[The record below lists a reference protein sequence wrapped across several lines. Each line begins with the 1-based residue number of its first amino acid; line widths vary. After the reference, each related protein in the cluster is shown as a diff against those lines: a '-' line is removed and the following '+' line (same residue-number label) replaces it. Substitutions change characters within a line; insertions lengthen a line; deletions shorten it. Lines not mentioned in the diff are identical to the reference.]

1 MTFTLAVDAMGG
13 DLGPR
18 VTFQAAQQI
27 LAERSDLSI
36 QYYISS
42 LESTWL
48 ESELSSLADASDH
61 SAEFTEL
68 QSRFHVHY
76 CEQSVDMS
84 DKPSHAL
91 RRKQK
96 STMALALKSIASG
109 EAQAC
114 VSCGNTGALLA
125 LSRYTLSTLID
136 VDRPAMARD
145 IPTAGK
151 PLLMLDLGANID
163 VGADGLY
170 QFALLS
176 SAWRKAQG
184 IQNPKVGL
192 LNIGKEASKGT
203 EEIRLAGQMIS
214 DIEGIDYI
222 GFVEA
227 DELYQGT
234 LDIVVCDGFHGNIAL
249 KTSEG
254 LLRYVSQQFDLILK
268 ASVFGKALSFF
279 TNPVIERFKRQLN
292 PVMHSGALLL
302 GINGLVVKSHGKSD
316 QEAFYHS
323 MCYTLAE
330 IELGTASRL
339 ADEMDRLSTE

>member
-1 MTFTLAVDAMGG
+1 MGG

-18 VTFQAAQQI
+18 VTFQAVQQI

-36 QYYISS
+36 QFYISS
-42 LESTWL
+42 SESSWL
-48 ESELSSLADASDH
+48 DREISESYFSVLN
-61 SAEFTEL
+61 
-68 QSRFHVHY
+68 SRFHIHY

-96 STMALALKSIASG
+96 STMALALKSIANN
-109 EAQAC
+109 ETQAC
-114 VSCGNTGALLA
+114 VSSGNTGALLA
-125 LSRYTLSTLID
+125 LSRYTLSTYID

-145 IPTAGK
+145 IPTAAK

-170 QFALLS
+170 QFAVLS
-176 SAWRKAQG
+176 AAWRKAQG
-184 IQNPKVGL
+184 IEKPKLGL

-214 DIEGIDYI
+214 ELEGIDYV

-227 DELYQGT
+227 DELYQGQ
-234 LDIVVCDGFHGNIAL
+234 LDIVVCDGFHGNVAL

-254 LLRYVSQQFDLILK
+254 LLAHVSEQFDIMLQSSLLGK
-268 ASVFGKALSFF
+268 VLAFLAS
-279 TNPVIERFKRQLN
+279 PIIERFKRQLD

-316 QEAFYHS
+316 REAFYQS
-323 MCYTLAE
+323 MRYALAE
-330 IELGTASRL
+330 VESGASQRLLDEL
-339 ADEMDRLSTE
+339 DRLSA

>member
-1 MTFTLAVDAMGG
+1 MGG

-18 VTFQAAQQI
+18 ATFQAAQQI

-42 LESTWL
+42 SESSWL
-48 ESELSSLADASDH
+48 DKEIDTPSCTAIK
-61 SAEFTEL
+61 
-68 QSRFHVHY
+68 SRLFIHY
-76 CEQSVDMS
+76 CEQSVDMA

-96 STMALALKSIASG
+96 STMALALKSIANN
-109 EAQAC
+109 ETQAC

-125 LSRYTLSTLID
+125 LSRYTLSTFID
-136 VDRPAMARD
+136 IDRPAMARD
-145 IPTAGK
+145 IPTATK

-163 VGADGLY
+163 VGAEGLL
-170 QFALLS
+170 QFAILG

-184 IQNPKVGL
+184 IDKPRLGV

-203 EEIRLAGQMIS
+203 EEIRLAGQLIS
-214 DIEGIDYI
+214 ELKGIDYV

-227 DELYQGT
+227 DELYLGE
-234 LDIVVCDGFHGNIAL
+234 LDVVVCDGFHGNIAL

-254 LLRYVSQQFDLILK
+254 LLRYVSQQFDLMLK
-268 ASVFGKALSFF
+268 SNLPGRVLSFF
-279 TNPVIERFKRQLN
+279 TNPVIERFKRQLD

-302 GINGLVVKSHGKSD
+302 GIDGLVIKSHGKSD
-316 QEAFYHS
+316 QQAFYQS
-323 MCYTLAE
+323 LYYALAQVE
-330 IELGTASRL
+330 AESSRRISSILDELAQ
-339 ADEMDRLSTE
+339 

>member
-1 MTFTLAVDAMGG
+1 MKFTLAVDAMGG

-18 VTFQAAQQI
+18 ATFQAAQQI

-42 LESTWL
+42 SESNWL
-48 ESELSSLADASDH
+48 D
-61 SAEFTEL
+61 TEIDMPHCATIK
-68 QSRFHVHY
+68 SRLFIHY
-76 CEQSVDMS
+76 CEQSVEMT

-96 STMALALKSIASG
+96 STMALALKSIANN

-125 LSRYTLSTLID
+125 LSRYTLSTFID
-136 VDRPAMARD
+136 IDRPAMARD
-145 IPTAGK
+145 IPTATK
-151 PLLMLDLGANID
+151 PLLRLDLGANID
-163 VGADGLY
+163 VGDEGLL
-170 QFALLS
+170 QFAILG

-184 IQNPKVGL
+184 IDKPRLGV

-203 EEIRLAGQMIS
+203 EEIRLAGQLIS
-214 DIEGIDYI
+214 ELKGIDYV

-227 DELYQGT
+227 DELYLGE
-234 LDIVVCDGFHGNIAL
+234 LDVVVCDGFHGNIAL

-254 LLRYVSQQFDLILK
+254 LLRYVSQQFDLMLK
-268 ASVFGKALSFF
+268 SNLPGRVLSFF
-279 TNPVIERFKRQLN
+279 TNPVIERFKRQLD

-302 GINGLVVKSHGKSD
+302 GIDGLVIKSHGKSD
-316 QEAFYHS
+316 QRAFYQS
-323 MCYTLAE
+323 LNYALAQVE
-330 IELGTASRL
+330 AKSSQRISSILDELAQ
-339 ADEMDRLSTE
+339 

>member
-1 MTFTLAVDAMGG
+1 MGG

-18 VTFQAAQQI
+18 VIFQAVHQI

-36 QYYISS
+36 QFYISS
-42 LESTWL
+42 SESFWL
-48 ESELSSLADASDH
+48 DQEISESYFSVLK
-61 SAEFTEL
+61 
-68 QSRFHVHY
+68 SRFHIYY

-96 STMALALKSIASG
+96 STMALALKSIANN

-125 LSRYTLSTLID
+125 LSRYTLSTYID

-145 IPTAGK
+145 IPTAVK

-170 QFALLS
+170 QFAVLS

-184 IQNPKVGL
+184 VERPKLGL

-214 DIEGIDYI
+214 ELVGIDYV

-227 DELYQGT
+227 DELYQGQ
-234 LDIVVCDGFHGNIAL
+234 LDIVVCDGFHGNVAL
-249 KTSEG
+249 KASEG
-254 LLRYVSQQFDLILK
+254 LLVHISEQFNIMLQSNWIGRVL
-268 ASVFGKALSFF
+268 AFLAI
-279 TNPVIERFKRQLN
+279 PIIQRFKRQLN

-302 GINGLVVKSHGKSD
+302 GIDGLVVKSHGKSD
-316 QEAFYHS
+316 QEAFYQS
-323 MCYTLAE
+323 IRYAVAE
-330 IELGTASRL
+330 VESGASQRLLDEL
-339 ADEMDRLSTE
+339 DRLSA

>member
-18 VTFQAAQQI
+18 VTFKAAQQI
-27 LAERSDLSI
+27 LVERSDLTI
-36 QYYISS
+36 QFYISS
-42 LESTWL
+42 SEFNWL
-48 ESELSSLADASDH
+48 DAEISSDSFAKIK
-61 SAEFTEL
+61 
-68 QSRFHVHY
+68 SRLHIHY
-76 CEQSVDMS
+76 CEQFVEMT

-96 STMALALKSIASG
+96 STMALALKSVANN

-114 VSCGNTGALLA
+114 ISCGNTGALLA
-125 LSRYTLSTLID
+125 LSRYTLSTFID

-170 QFALLS
+170 QFAILS
-176 SAWRKAQG
+176 AAWRKAQG
-184 IQNPKVGL
+184 LENPSIGL

-214 DIEGIDYI
+214 ELEGINYI

-227 DELYQGT
+227 DELYRGE

-254 LLRYVSQQFDLILK
+254 LLTHVSQQFDIMLK
-268 ASVFGKALSFF
+268 STLAGRALSLF
-279 TNPVIERFKRQLN
+279 TNPIIERFKRQLD

-302 GINGLVVKSHGKSD
+302 GINGLVVKSHGNSN
-316 QEAFYHS
+316 QEAFYQS
-323 MCYTLAE
+323 IRYALAE
-330 IELGTASRL
+330 VESGSTLRL
-339 ADEMDRLSTE
+339 ADELDRLST

>member
-18 VTFQAAQQI
+18 ATFQAAQQI
-27 LAERSDLSI
+27 LAERSDLTI
-36 QYYISS
+36 QFYISS
-42 LESTWL
+42 AESTWL
-48 ESELSSLADASDH
+48 DTEISSDSFAKIK
-61 SAEFTEL
+61 
-68 QSRFHVHY
+68 SRLHIHY
-76 CEQSVDMS
+76 CEQFVEMT

-96 STMALALKSIASG
+96 STMALALKSVANN

-114 VSCGNTGALLA
+114 ISCGNTGALLA
-125 LSRYTLSTLID
+125 LSRYTLSTFID

-170 QFALLS
+170 QFAILS
-176 SAWRKAQG
+176 AAWRKAQG
-184 IQNPKVGL
+184 LENPSVGL

-214 DIEGIDYI
+214 ELEGINYI

-227 DELYQGT
+227 DELYQGE

-254 LLRYVSQQFDLILK
+254 LLTHVSQQFDIMLK
-268 ASVFGKALSFF
+268 STLAGRALSFF
-279 TNPVIERFKRQLN
+279 TNPIVERFKRQLD

-302 GINGLVVKSHGKSD
+302 GIDGLVVKSHGNSN
-316 QEAFYHS
+316 QEAFYQS
-323 MCYTLAE
+323 IRYALAE
-330 IELGTASRL
+330 VESGSTLRL
-339 ADEMDRLSTE
+339 ADELDRLST

>member
-1 MTFTLAVDAMGG
+1 MGG
-13 DLGPR
+13 DFGPR
-18 VTFQAAQQI
+18 VTFKAVQQI

-36 QYYISS
+36 QFYISS
-42 LESTWL
+42 SESSWL
-48 ESELSSLADASDH
+48 DTEILAPSCAVIK
-61 SAEFTEL
+61 
-68 QSRFHVHY
+68 SRLFIHY

-96 STMALALKSIASG
+96 STMALALKSIANN
-109 EAQAC
+109 EASAC
-114 VSCGNTGALLA
+114 ISCGNTGALLA
-125 LSRYTLSTLID
+125 LSRYTLSTYID

-163 VGADGLY
+163 VGAEGLY
-170 QFALLS
+170 QFALLA

-184 IQNPKVGL
+184 LKKPKLGL

-203 EEIRLAGQMIS
+203 EEIRLAGQLIS
-214 DIEGIDYI
+214 ELEGIDYV

-227 DELYQGT
+227 DELYVGQ

-254 LLRYVSQQFDLILK
+254 LLTHVSEQFELMLK
-268 ASVFGKALSFF
+268 ASIAGRILSYLA
-279 TNPVIERFKRQLN
+279 TPIIERFKRQLD

-302 GINGLVVKSHGKSD
+302 GVNGLVIKSHGKSN
-316 QEAFYHS
+316 QEAFYQS
-323 MCYTLAE
+323 IRYALAE
-330 IELGTASRL
+330 VEAGSSQRLVDEL
-339 ADEMDRLSTE
+339 DRLSV

>member
-1 MTFTLAVDAMGG
+1 MGG

-18 VTFQAAQQI
+18 ATFKAAQQI
-27 LAERSDLSI
+27 LAERSDVSI
-36 QYYISS
+36 QFYISS
-42 LESTWL
+42 SETSWL
-48 ESELSSLADASDH
+48 ENEISQLSAASH
-61 SAEFTEL
+61 NQTHFSNI
-68 QSRFHVHY
+68 QSRFHIHY
-76 CEQSVDMS
+76 CEQSVEMS

-96 STMALALKSIASG
+96 STMALALKSIANN
-109 EAQAC
+109 ETQAC
-114 VSCGNTGALLA
+114 ISSGNTGALLA
-125 LSRYTLSTLID
+125 LSRYTLSTFID

-163 VGADGLY
+163 VGAEGLY
-170 QFALLS
+170 QFAILS
-176 SAWRKAQG
+176 AAWRKAQG
-184 IQNPKVGL
+184 VNKPKLGL

-214 DIEGIDYI
+214 ELKGIDYV

-227 DELYQGT
+227 DELYQGD

-254 LLRYVSQQFDLILK
+254 LLRHVSEQYDLMLK
-268 ASVFGKALSFF
+268 SSLLGKVLAYF
-279 TNPVIERFKRQLN
+279 TNPIIERFKRQLN

-302 GINGLVVKSHGKSD
+302 GIDGLVVKSHGNSD
-316 QEAFYHS
+316 QEAFYQS
-323 MCYTLAE
+323 ICYALAE
-330 IELGTASRL
+330 VESGSTQRL
-339 ADEMDRLSTE
+339 VAEMDKLSI

>member
-18 VTFQAAQQI
+18 ATFQATRQI
-27 LAERSDLSI
+27 LVERSDLSI
-36 QYYISS
+36 QFYISS
-42 LESTWL
+42 SESHWL
-48 ESELSSLADASDH
+48 DAELAAPSCAAIK
-61 SAEFTEL
+61 
-68 QSRFHVHY
+68 SRLFIHY

-96 STMALALKSIASG
+96 STMALALKSIANNES
-109 EAQAC
+109 AAC
-114 VSCGNTGALLA
+114 ISCGNTGALLA
-125 LSRYTLSTLID
+125 LSRYTLSTFIEI
-136 VDRPAMARD
+136 DRPAMARD

-163 VGADGLY
+163 VGAEGLY
-170 QFALLS
+170 QFAILA

-184 IQNPKVGL
+184 VERPRLGL

-203 EEIRLAGQMIS
+203 EEIRLAGQLIS
-214 DIEGIDYI
+214 ELEGIEYA

-227 DELYQGT
+227 DELYLGE

-254 LLRYVSQQFDLILK
+254 LLAHVSQQFELMLT
-268 ASVFGKALSFF
+268 ASISGRILSFL
-279 TNPVIERFKRQLN
+279 TNPIIERFKRRLD
-292 PVMHSGALLL
+292 PVAHSGALLL
-302 GINGLVVKSHGKSD
+302 GINGLVIKSHGKSN
-316 QEAFYHS
+316 QEAFYQS
-323 MCYTLAE
+323 IRYALSEVEA
-330 IELGTASRL
+330 GSDQRL
-339 ADEMDRLSTE
+339 ADELDKLSL

>member
-1 MTFTLAVDAMGG
+1 MGG

-18 VTFQAAQQI
+18 VTFQAVQQI

-36 QYYISS
+36 QFYISS
-42 LESTWL
+42 SESSWLDLEISK
-48 ESELSSLADASDH
+48 SYF
-61 SAEFTEL
+61 SAL
-68 QSRFHVHY
+68 KSRFYIHY

-96 STMALALKSIASG
+96 STMALALKSIANN
-109 EAQAC
+109 ETQAC

-125 LSRYTLSTLID
+125 LSRYTLSTYID

-145 IPTAGK
+145 IPTAAK

-170 QFALLS
+170 QFAVLS
-176 SAWRKAQG
+176 AAWRKAQG
-184 IQNPKVGL
+184 IDKPKLGL

-214 DIEGIDYI
+214 ELEGIDYV

-227 DELYQGT
+227 DELYQGK
-234 LDIVVCDGFHGNIAL
+234 LDIVVCDGFHGNVAL

-254 LLRYVSQQFDLILK
+254 LLVHVSEQFSIMLQSSLVGKIL
-268 ASVFGKALSFF
+268 AFLA
-279 TNPVIERFKRQLN
+279 NPIIERFKRQLD

-316 QEAFYHS
+316 QEAFYQS
-323 MCYTLAE
+323 MRYALSEVESGASQRLLD
-330 IELGTASRL
+330 EL
-339 ADEMDRLSTE
+339 DRLSA

>member
-1 MTFTLAVDAMGG
+1 MPFTLAVDAMGG
-13 DLGPR
+13 DFGPR

-36 QYYISS
+36 QFYISS
-42 LESTWL
+42 AEKNWL
-48 ESELSSLADASDH
+48 EHELSLLAAARNN
-61 SAEFTEL
+61 SAVFFNT
-68 QSRFHVHY
+68 QSRFHIHY
-76 CEQSVDMS
+76 CEQFVDMM

-96 STMALALKSIASG
+96 STMALALKSIADNES
-109 EAQAC
+109 QAC

-125 LSRYTLSTLID
+125 LSRYILSTFID

-151 PLLMLDLGANID
+151 PVLMLDLGANID

-170 QFALLS
+170 QFAILS

-184 IQNPKVGL
+184 TDNPKLGL

-214 DIEGIDYI
+214 EIKGIDYV

-227 DELYQGT
+227 DELYQGE

-254 LLRYVSQQFDLILK
+254 LLRHVSQQFDLMLKSSLLGKIL
-268 ASVFGKALSFF
+268 FFF
-279 TNPVIERFKRQLN
+279 TNPIIERFKRQLD
-292 PVMHSGALLL
+292 PVTHSGALLL

-316 QEAFYHS
+316 QEAFYQS
-323 MCYTLAE
+323 IRYALAE
-330 IELGTASRL
+330 IELGTAERL
-339 ADEMDRLSTE
+339 AVEVDHLST

>member
-18 VTFQAAQQI
+18 VTFKATQQI

-36 QYYISS
+36 QFYISS
-42 LESTWL
+42 TESSWL
-48 ESELSSLADASDH
+48 DVEIASASFASLK
-61 SAEFTEL
+61 
-68 QSRFHVHY
+68 SRLHIHY
-76 CEQSVDMS
+76 CEQSVEMS

-96 STMALALKSIASG
+96 STMALALKSLANS
-109 EAQAC
+109 ESQAC
-114 VSCGNTGALLA
+114 ISCGNTGALLA

-145 IPTAGK
+145 IPTADK

-170 QFALLS
+170 QFAILS

-184 IQNPKVGL
+184 IKNPRVGL

-214 DIEGIDYI
+214 EINGIDYV

-227 DELYQGT
+227 DELYQGD

-254 LLRYVSQQFDLILK
+254 LLMHVSKQFELMLK
-268 ASVFGKALSFF
+268 STLAGRLLAFF
-279 TNPVIERFKRQLN
+279 TTPIIERFKRQLD

-302 GINGLVVKSHGKSD
+302 GINGLVVKSHGNSN

-323 MCYTLAE
+323 LRYALAE
-330 IELGTASRL
+330 VESGSTQRL
-339 ADEMDRLSTE
+339 ADEMDQLST

>member
-18 VTFQAAQQI
+18 ATFQATQQI

-36 QYYISS
+36 QFYISS
-42 LESTWL
+42 SESHWL
-48 ESELSSLADASDH
+48 DAELAAPSCAAIK
-61 SAEFTEL
+61 
-68 QSRFHVHY
+68 SRLFIHY

-96 STMALALKSIASG
+96 STMALALKSIANNES
-109 EAQAC
+109 AAC
-114 VSCGNTGALLA
+114 ISCGNTGALLA
-125 LSRYTLSTLID
+125 LARYTLSTFIEI
-136 VDRPAMARD
+136 DRPAMARD

-163 VGADGLY
+163 VGAEGLY
-170 QFALLS
+170 QFAILA

-184 IQNPKVGL
+184 VERPKLGL

-203 EEIRLAGQMIS
+203 EEIRLAGQLIS
-214 DIEGIDYI
+214 ELDGIDYV

-227 DELYQGT
+227 DELYLGE

-254 LLRYVSQQFDLILK
+254 LLAHVSQQFELMLT
-268 ASVFGKALSFF
+268 ASISGRVLSFLA
-279 TNPVIERFKRQLN
+279 NPIIERFKRRLD
-292 PVMHSGALLL
+292 PVAHSGALLL
-302 GINGLVVKSHGKSD
+302 GINGLVIKSHGKSN
-316 QEAFYHS
+316 QEAFYQS
-323 MCYTLAE
+323 IRYALSEVEA
-330 IELGTASRL
+330 GSDQRL
-339 ADEMDRLSTE
+339 ADELDKLSL

>member
-1 MTFTLAVDAMGG
+1 MPFTLAVDAMGG

-27 LAERSDLSI
+27 LAERSDLSV
-36 QYYISS
+36 QFYISFA
-42 LESTWL
+42 EKNWL
-48 ESELSSLADASDH
+48 EHELSLLAAACNNSSVFLDI
-61 SAEFTEL
+61 
-68 QSRFHVHY
+68 QSRFHIHY
-76 CEQSVDMS
+76 CEQLVDMM

-91 RRKQK
+91 RRKQQ
-96 STMALALKSIASG
+96 STMALALKSVADNES
-109 EAQAC
+109 QAC

-125 LSRYTLSTLID
+125 LSRYMLSTFID

-151 PLLMLDLGANID
+151 PILMLDLGANID

-170 QFALLS
+170 QFAILS

-184 IQNPKVGL
+184 TDNPKLGL

-203 EEIRLAGQMIS
+203 EEIRLAGQMIAE
-214 DIEGIDYI
+214 IKGIDYV

-227 DELYQGT
+227 DELYQGQ

-254 LLRYVSQQFDLILK
+254 LLRHVSQQFDLMLK
-268 ASVFGKALSFF
+268 SSLLGRILSFF
-279 TNPVIERFKRQLN
+279 TNPIIERFKRQLD

-316 QEAFYHS
+316 QEAFYQS
-323 MCYTLAE
+323 ICYALAE
-330 IELGTASRL
+330 IELGTTERL
-339 ADEMDRLSTE
+339 AEEVDRLST

>member
-36 QYYISS
+36 QFYISS
-42 LESTWL
+42 SESTWL
-48 ESELSSLADASDH
+48 E
-61 SAEFTEL
+61 TEISVDSFAKIKPRL
-68 QSRFHVHY
+68 HIHY
-76 CEQSVDMS
+76 CEQSVEMS

-96 STMALALKSIASG
+96 STMALALKSIANN

-125 LSRYTLSTLID
+125 LSRYTLSTFID

-170 QFALLS
+170 QFAILAA
-176 SAWRKAQG
+176 AWRKAQG
-184 IQNPKVGL
+184 LAKPKLGL

-214 DIEGIDYI
+214 ELKGIDYV

-227 DELYQGT
+227 DELYRGE

-254 LLRYVSQQFDLILK
+254 LLSHVSQQFDLILNSSL
-268 ASVFGKALSFF
+268 AGKVLALFA
-279 TNPVIERFKRQLN
+279 NPIIDRFKRQLD
-292 PVMHSGALLL
+292 PVLSSGALLL

-316 QEAFYHS
+316 QDAFYHS
-323 MCYTLAE
+323 IRYALAE
-330 IELGTASRL
+330 VESGSTQRLLDEL
-339 ADEMDRLSTE
+339 DRLSG

>member
-1 MTFTLAVDAMGG
+1 MTFTLAVDGMGG

-36 QYYISS
+36 KYYISS
-42 LESTWL
+42 SETSWL
-48 ESELSSLADASDH
+48 EGELSQLADS
-61 SAEFTEL
+61 SNNPVSFSNI
-68 QSRFHVHY
+68 QSRFDIHY

-84 DKPSHAL
+84 DKPSYAL

-96 STMALALKSIASG
+96 STMALALKSIAND
-109 EAQAC
+109 ETQAC

-151 PLLMLDLGANID
+151 PVLMLDLGANID

-170 QFALLS
+170 QFAILS

-184 IQNPKVGL
+184 VDKPKLGL

-214 DIEGIDYI
+214 ELDGIDYV

-227 DELYQGT
+227 DELYQGE

-254 LLRYVSQQFDLILK
+254 LLRHVSHQFDLMLQ
-268 ASVFGKALSFF
+268 SSFLGRVLSFF
-279 TNPVIERFKRQLN
+279 TNPIIERFKRQLD

-316 QEAFYHS
+316 QEAFYQS
-323 MCYTLAE
+323 IRYALAE
-330 IELGTASRL
+330 IELGAANRL
-339 ADEMDRLSTE
+339 ADEMDRLSS